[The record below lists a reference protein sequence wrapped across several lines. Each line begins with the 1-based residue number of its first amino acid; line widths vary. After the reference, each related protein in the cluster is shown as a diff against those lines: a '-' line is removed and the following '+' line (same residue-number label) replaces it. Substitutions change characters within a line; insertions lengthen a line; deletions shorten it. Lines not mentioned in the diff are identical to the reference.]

1 MRESTDSLPCC
12 LPLALCLVSLL
23 VDALASFCAL
33 PHKASAPLD
42 VCMCVHLP
50 LCLRASCL
58 VRMDGAESALEVLR
72 MTSERATNLMDWGQ
86 LPNWEAKTAEAK
98 ALYEDLLPRMER
110 ELVR

>member
-1 MRESTDSLPCC
+1 MI
-12 LPLALCLVSLL
+12 SLL
-23 VDALASFCAL
+23 VDAFGSFCVL
-33 PHKASAPLD
+33 PHKASALLD
-42 VCMCVHLP
+42 VCMCVCVP
-50 LCLRASCL
+50 LVL

-72 MTSERATNLMDWGQ
+72 VTSQRALNLMSWGQ